1 MGIYKEYIKND
12 IRSQLNYP
20 VDFLIQLVI
29 WSICSFLPFIALYAL
44 FIKFKNIGNWKIYEY
59 AMLYSVIVL
68 SYDFARMI
76 GRGFDDFHTLVQN
89 GDIEIFLIRPHPL
102 VLQVF
107 ASKFFFKKACR
118 NNTRYFSFN
127 ICMCSFKK
135 ILFSFTG
142 ISALLFTIINTTL
155 IFLSLFI
162 LYAGFCFFYNKE
174 KFIFRSFY

>member
-44 FIKFKNIGNWKIYEY
+44 FTKFKNIGNWKIYEC

-107 ASKFFFKKACR
+107 ASKFFFFFKKACR

-135 ILFSFTG
+135 NTFFVYGCIRPAFHYYQYNFNFFKFIYTICRILF
-142 ISALLFTIINTTL
+142 
-155 IFLSLFI
+155 FLQ
-162 LYAGFCFFYNKE
+162 
-174 KFIFRSFY
+174 